1 MIILLP
7 IAFIL
12 AVLAYF
18 LWRELKERQKE
29 NIRLSQ
35 KIERQ
40 NRLLLDLDDLCEK
53 LTRER
58 NEALDGYRE
67 LTASYTVTDSDM
79 IKYSTDELMEAHI
92 EKHLLKTITYDA
104 LKDMDF
110 EPEVSVN
117 VEGKKVYSY
126 RFHFKQV

>member
-79 IKYSTDELMEAHI
+79 IKYSTDELMEAAI
-92 EKHLLKTITYDA
+92 EKHLLKTIVYDA

-110 EPEVSVN
+110 EPEVGVN

-126 RFHFKQV
+126 HFHFKQV

>member
-67 LTASYTVTDSDM
+67 LIASYTVTDSDM
-79 IKYSTDELMEAHI
+79 IKYSTDELMEAAI

-110 EPEVSVN
+110 EPEVGVK

>member
-67 LTASYTVTDSDM
+67 LIASYTVTDSDM
-79 IKYSTDELMEAHI
+79 IKYSTDELMEAAI

-110 EPEVSVN
+110 EPEVGVN